1 MVAIKFLVN
10 ILYNTIK
17 QKFIL
22 PKQRNNIILIGPMGS
37 GKTSIGKKLSKMIKF
52 DFIDTDS
59 MIEAKTGVDIP
70 TIFEH
75 EGEQGFRTREAK
87 ILKEISNINNT
98 VVGTGGGIIV
108 SKENREII
116 KNLGFVVHL
125 TASVKELVYRTEH
138 DKNRPLINNT
148 NAENKITSL
157 LKDRNDYYENISNVT
172 ISTDNYDTVKIS
184 KIIIK
189 NYKEYEKNNS

>member
-10 ILYNTIK
+10 IIYNTIK
-17 QKFIL
+17 KKFIL

-37 GKTSIGKKLSKMIKF
+37 GKTSIGKKLSKMMKF

-59 MIEAKTGVDIP
+59 IIEKKTGVDIP

-75 EGEQGFRTREAK
+75 EGEQGFRERETK
-87 ILKEISNINNT
+87 ILKEISNVNNT
-98 VVGTGGGIIV
+98 IIGTGGGIII
-108 SKENREII
+108 SADNRRII

-125 TASVKELVYRTEH
+125 TANIKELVYRTEH
-138 DKNRPLINNT
+138 DKNRPLINNVD
-148 NAENKITSL
+148 AENKITTL
-157 LKDRNDYYENISNVT
+157 LKERKDYYEKSSNVT

-184 KIIIK
+184 RIIIK
-189 NYKEYEKNNS
+189 NFEEYEKNNS